1 MFLYWRLNIVNISAL
16 SKLLYLLKTVLIKML
31 AVYFLQR
38 VTNSKI
44 YIEIQKSRI
53 AKQIWRGHTTQLED
67 YHASV
72 IKMVLEQLHRSMEM
86 NNESTLYTH
95 KDVPSIFSESTKAI
109 QQRYYSL
116 FKKNDIGKNYSHV
129 KNEP

>member
-1 MFLYWRLNIVNISAL
+1 
-16 SKLLYLLKTVLIKML
+16 ML

-38 VTNSKI
+38 VTNSEI

-86 NNESTLYTH
+86 NNESMLYTY
-95 KDVPSIFSESTKAI
+95 KDVPSIFNESTKAI
-109 QQRYYSL
+109 QWRYYSL
-116 FKKNDIGKNYSHV
+116 LKQ
-129 KNEP
+129 